1 MSSEHIEVNQYIN
14 RSQIKCVN
22 SYTYT
27 NWEQGKCWINALLG
41 QSICYKIM
49 PGINHGRFSC
59 SFLREETAC
68 KREVFV
74 STSSILSLFLFLCT
88 SIQQVLVIC
97 IRLSLL
103 IFRARMSWTNSCSSF
118 GTLMAGTDR
127 KSRKTGKSEG
137 YWCLWYVSS
146 NAFHVFMI
154 FETFRSLLMSFIDN
168 LQIQSP
174 NNVSRLHSCSCSLK
188 GSQRKQDMTGLSFL
202 PDSTMQ
208 NTKTVTLKWSS
219 HLTLLALLL
228 FLQLFITLV
237 SAWIVVLSLL
247 HFITVDG
254 KQSGILQMCK
264 EI

>member
-1 MSSEHIEVNQYIN
+1 
-14 RSQIKCVN
+14 
-22 SYTYT
+22 
-27 NWEQGKCWINALLG
+27 
-41 QSICYKIM
+41 M

-59 SFLREETAC
+59 SFLRKETAC

-74 STSSILSLFLFLCT
+74 STSSILPLFLFLCA

-97 IRLSLL
+97 TCLSLL
-103 IFRARMSWTNSCSSF
+103 IFRARMSWTNSWSSF

-127 KSRKTGKSEG
+127 KSRKKGKSEG

-154 FETFRSLLMSFIDN
+154 FETFRSWLMSFIDN
-168 LQIQSP
+168 LQSP
-174 NNVSRLHSCSCSLK
+174 SNVSRLHSCSSSLK

-208 NTKTVTLKWSS
+208 KTKTVTLKWSS
-219 HLTLLALLL
+219 HLMLLALLL

>member
-1 MSSEHIEVNQYIN
+1 
-14 RSQIKCVN
+14 
-22 SYTYT
+22 
-27 NWEQGKCWINALLG
+27 
-41 QSICYKIM
+41 M

-59 SFLREETAC
+59 SFLRKDTAC

-74 STSSILSLFLFLCT
+74 STSSILPLFLFLCA

-97 IRLSLL
+97 TCLSLL
-103 IFRARMSWTNSCSSF
+103 IFRARMSWTNSWSSF

-127 KSRKTGKSEG
+127 KSRKKGKSEG

-154 FETFRSLLMSFIDN
+154 FETFRSWLMSFIDN
-168 LQIQSP
+168 LQSP
-174 NNVSRLHSCSCSLK
+174 NNVSRLHSCSSSLK

-219 HLTLLALLL
+219 SHASGTAPFSPVVYNIGFSMNCGPVPAALYHSRW
-228 FLQLFITLV
+228 Q
-237 SAWIVVLSLL
+237 
-247 HFITVDG
+247 TVWDT
-254 KQSGILQMCK
+254 SNV
-264 EI
+264 